1 MYLAHSLVSWYGMK
15 ALTAL
20 LTQNGRT
27 YNDLLLYGLVFMPS
41 VLIIYAMG
49 VAVEKVLSRIDRRLR
64 RS

>member
-1 MYLAHSLVSWYGMK
+1 MK

-27 YNDLLLYGLVFMPS
+27 YNDLLLYGLVFLPS

-49 VAVEKVLSRIDRRLR
+49 VAVEKALSRIDRRLR